1 MIMIRMINA
10 VWPMNKEMQTLH
22 ILVHLGRGK
31 LTNSFMFVVSKYF
44 ISTVMLSQTTLMNSN
59 MHQHKAGSLVQT
71 CIINVI

>member
-22 ILVHLGRGK
+22 ISVHCK
-31 LTNSFMFVVSKYF
+31 LTNNFMFVVSKYF
-44 ISTVMLSQTTLMNSN
+44 MLTVMLSQTTLMNSN